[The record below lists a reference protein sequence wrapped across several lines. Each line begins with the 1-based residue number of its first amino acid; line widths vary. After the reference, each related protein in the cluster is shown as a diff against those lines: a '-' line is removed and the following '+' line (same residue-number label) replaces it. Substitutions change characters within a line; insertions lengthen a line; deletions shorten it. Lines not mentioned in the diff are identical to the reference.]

1 MYDISEKGEKQY
13 KRVTYLIYGLYVV
26 IPLFMLFVSRGVV

>member
-13 KRVTYLIYGLYVV
+13 KRVKYLIYGLYVFLSL
-26 IPLFMLFVSRGVV
+26 IHI